1 MRKLMM
7 AMGASMMVAA
17 PVVSADILG
26 VGATVG
32 YWDADYSG
40 KASKGSDRV
49 DLERDLNLSSDSNAN
64 LTAYFEHPVPVLP
77 NVRLAYTRTKQSGNG
92 QLDVTYD
99 GITAGAN
106 VRSELELEQ
115 LDVTL
120 YYEILDN
127 WVNLDLGLTVRDFSG
142 ELLIQNRNDT
152 SQFSET
158 KADAVL
164 PLVYVAARF
173 DLPFTG
179 VSVGGD
185 ANAIS
190 YDGDSVYDFNVYGQY
205 EMSLLQLRA
214 GYRQISLDYDDGDDN
229 LDIELSGPFVSAG
242 LRF

>member
-7 AMGASMMVAA
+7 AMGASMLVAA

-40 KASKGSDRV
+40 NASKGNEQV

-115 LDVTL
+115 LDLTL
-120 YYEILDN
+120 YYELLDN
-127 WVNLDLGLTVRDFSG
+127 WVNLDLGLTVRSFSG
-142 ELLIQNRNDT
+142 DLVINDT
-152 SQFSET
+152 QGNSSQTE
-158 KADAVL
+158 ADAVL
-164 PLVYVAARF
+164 PLLYVAARF

-190 YDGDSVYDFNVYGQY
+190 FDGDSVYDFNVYGQY
-205 EMSLLQLRA
+205 ELSLLQLRA

-229 LDIELSGPFVSAG
+229 LDIELSGPFISAG